1 MALVHAVT
9 FSSFVGFSKK
19 KKKVLSITSKE
30 KKGDIFSFVRE

>member
-9 FSSFVGFSKK
+9 FSSFVGFSK